1 MEWLLVVARLLHII
15 GGISWV
21 GSVLTSVFFIEPTA
35 AALGEPGSRFL
46 AHLITRRRMTNA
58 MAGAAITAIAAGA
71 LLYWID
77 SGGLRIEWITSGTG
91 LGFTAGAVA
100 ALSAFALAGIYLKP
114 GFERLAAL
122 ADESPDDRRDQ
133 EAIRLE
139 RGLRPISLAQVAL
152 LLFAAAAMATA
163 RYLP

>member
-1 MEWLLVVARLLHII
+1 VTWVLVVARLLHIL

-35 AALGEPGSRFL
+35 TALGAPGSRFL
-46 AHLITRRRMTNA
+46 AHLVTRRRLTNA
-58 MAGAAITAIAAGA
+58 MAGAATTAIAAGA
-71 LLYWID
+71 FLFWID
-77 SGGLRIEWITSGTG
+77 SSGLQLTWTTTHTG
-91 LGFTAGAVA
+91 LAFTAGALA
-100 ALSAFALAGIYLKP
+100 ALSAFVLAGVILKP

-122 ADESPDDRRDQ
+122 AEGPTTHEGDELARGL
-133 EAIRLE
+133 EAR
-139 RGLRPISLAQVAL
+139 LRPISLIQVVL

>member
-1 MEWLLVVARLLHII
+1 MTWVLVVARLLHIL

-35 AALGEPGSRFL
+35 TALGAPGSRFL
-46 AHLITRRRMTNA
+46 AHLVTRRRLTNA
-58 MAGAAITAIAAGA
+58 MAATTAIAAGA
-71 LLYWID
+71 FLFWID
-77 SGGLRIEWITSGTG
+77 SSGLQLTWITTHTG
-91 LGFTAGAVA
+91 LAFTAGALA
-100 ALSAFALAGIYLKP
+100 ALSAFVLAGVILKP

-122 ADESPDDRRDQ
+122 AEGPTTHEGDELARGL
-133 EAIRLE
+133 EAR
-139 RGLRPISLAQVAL
+139 LRPISLIQVVL